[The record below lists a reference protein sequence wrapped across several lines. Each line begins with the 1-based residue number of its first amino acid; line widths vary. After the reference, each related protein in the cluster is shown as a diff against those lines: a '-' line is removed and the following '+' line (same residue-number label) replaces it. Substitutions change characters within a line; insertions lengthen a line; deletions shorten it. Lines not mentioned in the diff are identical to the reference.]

1 MTAKEIQKENAE
13 EDKSQRCRLLV
24 IKKEK
29 KYIDIAVF
37 KPKILGGFTWKFR
50 LSFKPVKYFMVRST
64 SLASLTAF
72 KENSGISKCKYLK
85 LPFSDRLMHNQSVAE
100 DLTLTGNNDHFGI
113 SMLQKEKLAFQNSER
128 DIDTR
133 INCKIKILW
142 NSIFLSLDCKSKM
155 NPSQNWSIEEL

>member
-85 LPFSDRLMHNQSVAE
+85 LPFPDRLMHNQSVAE